1 MSVYDFI
8 MEQIGYTGTALSAAQ
23 IELVV
28 LCACVFLV
36 FIFAILA
43 VYFLIEVFKWIIGRC
58 K

>member
-1 MSVYDFI
+1 MYDFI
-8 MEQIGYTGTALSAAQ
+8 MEQIGYNGTALSSAQ
-23 IELVV
+23 IEMVV

>member
-1 MSVYDFI
+1 MYDFI
-8 MEQIGYTGTALSAAQ
+8 IEQIGYSGTALSQAQ

-28 LCACVFLV
+28 LCACCFMV